1 MNYQDENED
10 IDYLIN
16 DFKNKVENKA
26 NLIFYDIDE
35 WLDIIDFFSIEN
47 YQKYKH
53 LHPFGVR
60 LPCPDTDGTA
70 RTFNCAKV
78 LHIYL

>member
-47 YQKYKH
+47 YQKY
-53 LHPFGVR
+53 
-60 LPCPDTDGTA
+60 
-70 RTFNCAKV
+70 
-78 LHIYL
+78 YLEKAIQ